1 MPERPKGHDWKSCVP
16 TKIGTEGSNV
26 ARPGQN
32 QGIFM
37 KRYFKYWMIFLTI
50 VCVMLLTEE
59 ITPAQKYL
67 TYVGKVVSIYKGTI
81 SVKGDK
87 GEVMYFAVG
96 RKTVY
101 IPRRLPAVNE
111 RVKVSYYFRRGYNV
125 AYQVEM
131 ISPPS
136 KKK

>member
-1 MPERPKGHDWKSCVP
+1 
-16 TKIGTEGSNV
+16 
-26 ARPGQN
+26 
-32 QGIFM
+32 M
-37 KRYFKYWMIFLTI
+37 KRYFKYGMIFLTMI
-50 VCVMLLTEE
+50 FAMSLTEE
-59 ITPAQKYL
+59 ISPAQKYL
-67 TYVGKVVSIYKGTI
+67 TYAGKVVSLYKETL

-96 RKTVY
+96 KKTVY
-101 IPRRLPAVNE
+101 NPRRLPAVNE

-131 ISPPS
+131 VSPPS